1 MEEETMGYQQHI
13 EQMDIKKTID
23 INPGTVLIPP
33 PEALIQKST
42 VISEPPKTGAP
53 INFVKL

>member
-1 MEEETMGYQQHI
+1 
-13 EQMDIKKTID
+13 MDIKKTIE
-23 INPGTVLIPP
+23 INPNAAMLIPP

>member
-1 MEEETMGYQQHI
+1 MAYQQHI
-13 EQMDIKKTID
+13 DQMDIKKTIE
-23 INPGTVLIPP
+23 INPGSVLIPP

-42 VISEPPKTGAP
+42 VITEPPKTGAP